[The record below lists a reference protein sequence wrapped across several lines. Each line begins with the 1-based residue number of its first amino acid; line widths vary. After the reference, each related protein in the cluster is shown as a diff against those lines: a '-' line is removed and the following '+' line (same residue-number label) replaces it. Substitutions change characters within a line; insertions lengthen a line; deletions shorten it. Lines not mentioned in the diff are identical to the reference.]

1 MIGQSSGASP
11 SATGGL
17 SIPHFVTAMAPSPV
31 INLDHELDRLFQAPF
46 AEFVGARNGV
56 AAMLKKAGRVDE
68 STRVRGLAKPSYTA
82 WLVNQLYWNARDE
95 FDTFVKA
102 ADRVR
107 AAEHAM
113 LEGRKAGSHPEL
125 VAARAA
131 ALEQLMTR
139 AAQRAAEEG
148 TPLSPAL
155 GERLKT
161 TLDAIGAYGSGEAKH
176 HRGRLQEDL
185 DPPGFAAFAALASG
199 AKPAPSTKRAAA
211 PPPEPP
217 RLVVGRSIG
226 VDHASRQAAA
236 DARAALQEA
245 LTAAGRAQDAAAG
258 AADAERKARAAMEA
272 AKARLAEVERARKS
286 AEAEVS
292 ATTAALKAR
301 QAEARKAAAEAAAAQ
316 KAVDKARDR
325 ASTAGH

>member
-1 MIGQSSGASP
+1 
-11 SATGGL
+11 
-17 SIPHFVTAMAPSPV
+17 MAPSPV

-68 STRVRGLAKPSYTA
+68 SARVRGLAKPSYTA

-95 FDTFVKA
+95 FDAFLKA

-107 AAEHAM
+107 VAEHAM
-113 LEGRKAGSHPEL
+113 LEGRKAGSHAEL

-131 ALEQLMTR
+131 ALDQLMTR

-199 AKPAPSTKRAAA
+199 ARPAPSSSRKAS
-211 PPPEPP
+211 PPPSEPP

-226 VDHASRQAAA
+226 VDHSSRQAAA

-245 LTAAGRAQDAAAG
+245 LAVAGRAQDAAAA
-258 AADAERKARAAMEA
+258 AADAERKARAAVEA

-325 ASTAGH
+325 ASTAGR

>member
-1 MIGQSSGASP
+1 
-11 SATGGL
+11 
-17 SIPHFVTAMAPSPV
+17 MAPSPV

-68 STRVRGLAKPSYTA
+68 SARVRGLAKPSYTA

-95 FDTFVKA
+95 FDAFLKA

-107 AAEHAM
+107 AAEHAL

-131 ALEQLMTR
+131 ALDQLMTR

-199 AKPAPSTKRAAA
+199 TRPAPSSSRKAPA

-226 VDHASRQAAA
+226 VDHSSRQAAA
-236 DARAALQEA
+236 DARAAVQEA
-245 LTAAGRAQDAAAG
+245 LAVAGRAQDAAAA
-258 AADAERKARAAMEA
+258 AADAERKARAAVEA
-272 AKARLAEVERARKS
+272 ARARLAEVERARKS

-292 ATTAALKAR
+292 ATTAALKGR

>member
-1 MIGQSSGASP
+1 
-11 SATGGL
+11 
-17 SIPHFVTAMAPSPV
+17 MAPSPV

-68 STRVRGLAKPSYTA
+68 SARVRGLAKPSYTA
-82 WLVNQLYWNARDE
+82 WLVNQLYWNARHE
-95 FDTFVKA
+95 FDAFLKA
-102 ADRVR
+102 AGRVR

-113 LEGRKAGSHPEL
+113 LEGRKPGSHAEL

-131 ALEQLMTR
+131 ALDQLMTR

-161 TLDAIGAYGSGEAKH
+161 TLEAIGAYGSGEAKH

-185 DPPGFAAFAALASG
+185 DPPGFAAFAALASE
-199 AKPAPSTKRAAA
+199 AKPPPSSSRKASAL
-211 PPPEPP
+211 PPEPP

-226 VDHASRQAAA
+226 VDHSSRQAAA

-245 LTAAGRAQDAAAG
+245 LAVAGRAQDAAAA
-258 AADAERKARAAMEA
+258 AADAERKARAAVEA

-301 QAEARKAAAEAAAAQ
+301 QVEARKAAAEAAAAQ

-325 ASTAGH
+325 SSTAGRPSTSSGWP

>member
-1 MIGQSSGASP
+1 
-11 SATGGL
+11 
-17 SIPHFVTAMAPSPV
+17 MAPSPV

-46 AEFVGARNGV
+46 AEFVGARNAV
-56 AAMLKKAGRVDE
+56 AAMLKKSGRVDE
-68 STRVRGLAKPSYTA
+68 SARVRGLAKPSYTA

-95 FDTFVKA
+95 FDGFLKA

-107 AAEHAM
+107 TAEHAL
-113 LEGRKAGSHPEL
+113 LEGRKAGSHAEL

-199 AKPAPSTKRAAA
+199 ARPAPSSARKPSA

-217 RLVVGRSIG
+217 RLVVGRTIG

-245 LTAAGRAQDAAAG
+245 LAVAGRAQDAAAV
-258 AADAERKARAAMEA
+258 AAEGERKARAAVEA

-325 ASTAGH
+325 ST